1 MPVLP
6 DAPVTQAEF
15 QDFRGEV
22 KAEFATFRGEVQ
34 AEFSAVRGE
43 FESLRSEMKDFQAR
57 LFARLEDQ
65 YQGIKRGF
73 EAVDERFAEM
83 NGRFDDV
90 YSRLG
95 TLETEYT
102 MITAA
107 LKRIEGGRSS

>member
-22 KAEFATFRGEVQ
+22 KNEFA
-34 AEFSAVRGE
+34 SVRGE
-43 FESLRSEMKDFQAR
+43 FASVRGEFASLRSEMKDFQAR
-57 LFARLEDQ
+57 LFARLEDH
-65 YQGIKRGF
+65 YQGIVGCF
-73 EAVDERFAEM
+73 EAVDRRFAEV

-90 YSRLG
+90 CSKLG
-95 TLETEYT
+95 TLATEYT